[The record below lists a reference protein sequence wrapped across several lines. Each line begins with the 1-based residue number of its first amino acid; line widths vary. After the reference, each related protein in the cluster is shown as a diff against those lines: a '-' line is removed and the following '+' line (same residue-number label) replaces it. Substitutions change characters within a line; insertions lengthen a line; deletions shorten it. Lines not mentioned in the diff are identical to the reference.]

1 MHELLA
7 YHYALTDDPFYKP
20 SKQEQSMSET
30 QSTLKLTYLGAQKI
44 LNAGI
49 AAASEMGVPQC
60 ISVVDQGGH
69 LIAFARMDGA
79 FSMSLETSLRKAQT
93 AACYGVPS
101 GDVEAGIDI
110 KLAIGTDGKRINL
123 PGGLPIIVEGNL
135 IGGIGVGSG
144 TGAQDLVV
152 AKAGVAVISGSK
164 HF

>member
-1 MHELLA
+1 MQELLA
-7 YHYALTDDPFYKP
+7 YHYAFTDDPFYKP
-20 SKQEQSMSET
+20 STQEQFMSET
-30 QSTLKLTYLGAQKI
+30 QSTLKLTYQGAQKI
-44 LNAGI
+44 LNAAV
-49 AAASEMGVPQC
+49 AAASKMGVPQC

-69 LIAFARMDGA
+69 MIAFARMDGA

-101 GDVEAGIDI
+101 GDIEAGIDI

-123 PGGLPIIVEGNL
+123 PGGLPVIVDGKL

-144 TGAQDLVV
+144 TGAQDFVV
-152 AKAGVAVISGSK
+152 AKAGIAAINGSK

>member
-1 MHELLA
+1 M
-7 YHYALTDDPFYKP
+7 
-20 SKQEQSMSET
+20 
-30 QSTLKLTYLGAQKI
+30 
-44 LNAGI
+44 
-49 AAASEMGVPQC
+49 
-60 ISVVDQGGH
+60 
-69 LIAFARMDGA
+69 IAFARMDGA

-101 GDVEAGIDI
+101 GDIEAGIDI

-152 AKAGVAVISGSK
+152 AKAGVAVVSGSK